1 MNGAAGYDAEFR
13 TIRYRAALGDSDI
26 IWRELGHLSRPRRRT
41 HALLP
46 RPKGDP
52 GDPFVP
58 EIGEMYLVETRIF
71 SLGADPAADR
81 RAVVI
86 GVPSHPDSRAPIQ
99 VVTRTTQSVPGIPHP
114 ADAAIGCEKDGVFAD
129 LASVERQLWRP
140 ENVIPLG
147 TLPEP
152 FLSRVLE
159 RFS

>member
-1 MNGAAGYDAEFR
+1 M
-13 TIRYRAALGDSDI
+13 
-26 IWRELGHLSRPRRRT
+26 SRPRRRT

-58 EIGEMYLVETRIF
+58 EIGELYLVETRIF

-86 GVPSHPDSRAPIQ
+86 GVPSYPGSRAPIQ
-99 VVTRTTQSVPGIPHP
+99 VVTRTTQVVSGIPHP
-114 ADAAIGCEKDGVFAD
+114 ADPGNGCDKDGVFAD

-140 ENVIPLG
+140 ENVARLG

>member
-1 MNGAAGYDAEFR
+1 M
-13 TIRYRAALGDSDI
+13 L
-26 IWRELGHLSRPRRRT
+26 LSRQKRRA

-52 GDPFVP
+52 GDPFLP

-71 SLGADPAADR
+71 SFGADPAADR

-86 GVPSHPDSRAPIQ
+86 GVPGDPDSKAPIQ
-99 VVTRTTQSVPGIPHP
+99 VVTRTTQAVPGIEHP
-114 ADAAIGCEKDGVFAD
+114 ADPATGCEKDGVFAD

-140 ENVIPLG
+140 ENVIRLG
-147 TLPEP
+147 KLPEP